1 MPYRVEYGPATPQQY
16 NKKKHPYRLQIMTAA
31 CFLMFSFAVRQLFPS
46 GVDKLRALI
55 LPDEPTVTQTALTG
69 FMGDL
74 CNGESLGD
82 SFTAFCVY
90 IIDHDTTL
98 SG

>member
-1 MPYRVEYGPATPQQY
+1 MSYRIEYGPAVPQQY
-16 NKKKHPYRLQIMTAA
+16 IKKRQPYRLQVMTAA
-31 CFLMFSFAVRQLFPS
+31 CLLLFSFAVRHFFPA
-46 GVDKLRALI
+46 GVDKLRSLI
-55 LPDEPTVTQTALTG
+55 LPDTPSVTQTALTG

-74 CNGESLGD
+74 CNGEPLGD